1 MSNKPQIKIKGK
13 VQDMNKK
20 EKNVKPKHSNFL
32 LTINMNQ
39 QYKEN
44 DEHLQDDIEIFDH
57 SIKTILNNIDRYIN
71 LPETDKW
78 DDDTIKDCDID
89 YRIERGSKKGQL
101 HIHIL
106 FKFKYHSKI
115 QLNYAKIKDKLMKD
129 LGLHNVYLYNRLV
142 RNSGNDS
149 VLDYLNKQT

>member
-44 DEHLQDDIEIFDH
+44 DEHLQDDIEIFDE
-57 SIKTILNNIDRYIN
+57 SIKTILNNIDQYIN

-78 DDDTIKDCDID
+78 DDNTIKDVDVD
-89 YRIERGSKKGQL
+89 YVIERGGKKD
-101 HIHIL
+101 
-106 FKFKYHSKI
+106 
-115 QLNYAKIKDKLMKD
+115 NYTFI
-129 LGLHNVYLYNRLV
+129 Y
-142 RNSGNDS
+142 
-149 VLDYLNKQT
+149 YLNSNIVHVFN